1 METESRQEKLEKLR
15 KFWKTHLD
23 KWEESGLPQKEYCRQ
38 HNLIYH
44 RFGYWKARFKSRNLP
59 VKFVQVASQP
69 INPGPYVL
77 KLNLPRGWQIEIPDD
92 FSADTLKRVLATLQ
106 EL

>member
-15 KFWKTHLD
+15 KFWKAHMD

-44 RFGYWKARFKSRNLP
+44 RFVYWKARFKSINLP

-69 INPGPYVL
+69 INPGPSFL
-77 KLNLPRGWQIEIPDD
+77 KLHLPRGCQVEIPDN
-92 FSADTLKRVLATLQ
+92 FSENTLKRLLATLQ